1 MRLARE
7 HSIAPYMIFSD
18 RTLREMSAHLPKSEA
33 ELLEIHGV
41 GQRKVEEYG
50 EVILAEIALYG
61 GREGIASAPVPPPTL
76 RNRASGAAQ
85 ERRATAIEGLQAGRS
100 LDEVAEE
107 CGVQPVTVLG
117 YLYRHYR
124 EEGKLPEEVV
134 LPQAQVPDEIRE
146 QVFTHFAERG
156 TDALGPIYWAMDER
170 VDYLALDLL
179 RLEYLQLDL

>member
-1 MRLARE
+1 
-7 HSIAPYMIFSD
+7 
-18 RTLREMSAHLPKSEA
+18 
-33 ELLEIHGV
+33 LEIHGV

-50 EVILAEIALYG
+50 EVFLAEITLYG
-61 GREGIASAPVPPPTL
+61 GTEGIASAPLTPPTL
-76 RNRASGAAQ
+76 GNRTSGAAQ

-107 CGVQPVTVLG
+107 CGVQPVTVLK

-124 EEGKLPEEVV
+124 EEGRLPEGVV
-134 LPQAQVPDEIRE
+134 LPQAQVPAEIRE
-146 QVFTHFAERG
+146 QVFIHFAERG

-179 RLEYLQLDL
+179 RLEYLQLDS